1 MNLTLLRLS
10 ARYIA
15 QFKKIYFCK
24 RIDDNVFLL
33 NLENTL
39 FYIDLTRG
47 NSGIYCTQREIL
59 GAKSFNAPMDLKLRE
74 YCTNATLIDC
84 HTDGNNR
91 ILCLHFLAKS
101 SYKEESF
108 CLEFEFTGKFTNAIL
123 LNQKRVVIEALRH
136 LPNAKRPLQVGKVL
150 VKLPQQTRALESLQ
164 DSHQLGKVEQMHE
177 VEAKRNL
184 STRDDTKAFL
194 CELFTKHCAQ
204 KLESAKAQAQK
215 NLDSKKLALEK
226 NLQNLPDKN
235 ELEHLSEQSAL
246 FARCILAHLHEI
258 NPANIYATHIFLE
271 QNFANSLN
279 PTESKFSKQLDRIY
293 KYSSFQKTPSMRAQ
307 AEPCGIHFR
316 EGDIFKGRESK
327 ILQIPIPKEIAS
339 FSDLAQY
346 YFLLSKKYAKKA
358 QNIHLQIENLQDSLR
373 FLDSQK
379 ALVQRVTSFEEL
391 KIFTPQKQ
399 KGKKSDKKSGTAFEV
414 FFIAGVKV
422 GVGKNANQNI
432 ALLKAASAED
442 VWLHVRDVPS
452 SHMILFCGK
461 TKIAESVLQKAGQ
474 ILIELCGIKGGNLPV
489 DYTKRKFVK
498 ITQGANVVYAKYQ
511 RLEFKS

>member
-1 MNLTLLRLS
+1 MNLTLLHLS

-47 NSGIYCTQREIL
+47 NSGIYCIEREIL

-74 YCTNATLIDC
+74 YCTNATLTDC

-91 ILCLHFLAKS
+91 ILCLHFSAKS
-101 SYKEESF
+101 SYKSESF

-150 VKLPQQTRALESLQ
+150 AKLPQQTRTLESLQ
-164 DSHQLGKVEQMHE
+164 DSHQLEKVEYACE
-177 VEAKRNL
+177 DNTL
-184 STRDDTKAFL
+184 KAFL

-226 NLQNLPDKN
+226 SLQNLPDKN
-235 ELEHLSEQSAL
+235 ELEYLSEQSAL

-279 PTESKFSKQLDRIY
+279 PTESK
-293 KYSSFQKTPSMRAQ
+293 
-307 AEPCGIHFR
+307 
-316 EGDIFKGRESK
+316 
-327 ILQIPIPKEIAS
+327 ILQIPIPKEVTS

-358 QNIHLQIENLQDSLR
+358 QNLHLQIENLQDSLR

-379 ALVQRVTSFEEL
+379 ALIQRATSFEEL

-422 GVGKNANQNI
+422 GVGKNASQNI

-442 VWLHVRDVPS
+442 IWLHVRDVPS

-474 ILIELCGIKGGNLPV
+474 ILIELCGIKGGNLSV

>member
-1 MNLTLLRLS
+1 MNLTLLQQI

-39 FYIDLTRG
+39 FYIDLARG
-47 NSGIYCTQREIL
+47 NSGIYCIEREIL
-59 GAKSFNAPMDLKLRE
+59 GVKSFNAPMDLKLRE
-74 YCTNATLIDC
+74 YCTNATLTDC

-101 SYKEESF
+101 SYKSESF

-136 LPNAKRPLQVGKVL
+136 LPNAKRPLQVGRIL
-150 VKLPQQTRALESLQ
+150 PKLPQQTRALELLQ
-164 DSHQLGKVEQMHE
+164 DSKNVDSQ
-177 VEAKRNL
+177 NIN
-184 STRDDTKAFL
+184 KAFL
-194 CELFTKHCAQ
+194 CELFTRHCAQ

-215 NLDSKKLALEK
+215 NLDSKKLVLEK
-226 NLQNLPDKN
+226 SLQNLPDKN

-258 NPANIYATHIFLE
+258 EPTSIYASHIFLE
-271 QNFANSLN
+271 QNLDSLN
-279 PTESKFSKQLDRIY
+279 PTESK
-293 KYSSFQKTPSMRAQ
+293 T
-307 AEPCGIHFR
+307 
-316 EGDIFKGRESK
+316 
-327 ILQIPIPKEIAS
+327 LQIPIPKEIAS

-358 QNIHLQIENLQDSLR
+358 QNLHLQIENLQDSLR

-379 ALVQRVTSFEEL
+379 ALIQKATSLEEL

-399 KGKKSDKKSGTAFEV
+399 SGKKNDKKSGTAFEV

-422 GVGKNANQNI
+422 GVGKNASQNI

-442 VWLHVRDVPS
+442 IWLHVRDVPS

-461 TKIAESVLQKAGQ
+461 AKVAESVLQKAGQ
-474 ILIELCGIKGGNLPV
+474 ILIELCGIKGGNLSV